1 MGAVCGHGGIVVG
14 RVDSWHVVIGSPS
27 TRALVAL
34 PWLLRVRW
42 WLVCGQA
49 AVIAVAS
56 VGLRIDL
63 PLTILAPLVVAAAVS
78 NAIAPAL
85 AHRVPAAHL
94 GGSLLLVDVLLLTGL
109 LSVTGGPLNPF
120 SMQFLVYITLAAV
133 VLGSQWTWTITVASA
148 LGFGSLF
155 FLPVD
160 EHTAIAHALSGQL
173 GGHLQGMWWAF
184 ATAAMLTAVFV
195 VRLSKEI
202 DARDQELEVARDR
215 AARTE
220 RLASL
225 TTLAA
230 GAAHELSTPLSTIAV
245 AAGELERTLSALPS
259 TSNDVLDDV
268 RLIQEQLARA
278 RGILDR
284 LGNRAGDP
292 AGEMPSSVSLDQVL
306 ADALQHISRADHA
319 RVMVSVEP
327 IIVLAPPTSLTQCLA
342 GLIRNGLEAPEG
354 VSGARPSVKVSSHVE
369 QHGAATSAVL
379 TIQDD
384 GGGIPTDQLT
394 RVGEPFF
401 TTKAPGKGMGL
412 GVFLARLLATELGGT
427 LHLTS
432 HQGSGTTVTMR
443 LPMGTTR

>member
-1 MGAVCGHGGIVVG
+1 MGPIVV
-14 RVDSWHVVIGSPS
+14 RRINSWHVAIGSPS

-42 WLVCGQA
+42 WLVGGQA
-49 AVIAVAS
+49 AVIVIAS
-56 VGLRIDL
+56 LGLRIDL
-63 PLTILAPLVVAAAVS
+63 PVTILAPLVVVAALS
-78 NAIAPAL
+78 NAVAPTIGR
-85 AHRVPAAHL
+85 RVPAGHL
-94 GGSLLLVDVLLLTGL
+94 GGSLLLLDVLLLTGL

-133 VLGSQWTWTITVASA
+133 VLGAQWTWTITVASA

-155 FLPVD
+155 FLPVN
-160 EHTAIAHALSGQL
+160 EHTAIAHAFTGQL

-184 ATAAMLTAVFV
+184 VTAAMLTAVFV
-195 VRLSKEI
+195 VRLSREI
-202 DARDQELEVARDR
+202 DARDQALEVARDR

-259 TSNDVLDDV
+259 TSNDVLEDV
-268 RLIQEQLARA
+268 RLIQQQLGRA

-284 LGNRAGDP
+284 LGSRAGDP
-292 AGEMPSSVSLDQVL
+292 TGEMPTGVSVADLLDAAMQ
-306 ADALQHISRADHA
+306 QISRSDHT
-319 RVMVSVEP
+319 RVTVSGVP
-327 IIVLAPPTSLTQCLA
+327 VFIVAPVTSLTQCLA

-354 VSGARPSVKVSSHVE
+354 PSGTRPSVFVSSQVE
-369 QHGAATSAVL
+369 QAGAGEWAVI
-379 TIQDD
+379 TVRDD
-384 GGGIPTDQLT
+384 GQGIPSDQLPH
-394 RVGEPFF
+394 VGEPFF

-427 LHLTS
+427 LTLTS
-432 HQGSGTTVTMR
+432 REGAGTAVTMR
-443 LPMGTTR
+443 LPVAGSR

>member
-1 MGAVCGHGGIVVG
+1 MWRIVV
-14 RVDSWHVVIGSPS
+14 RRIDSGPVAIGPTS

-42 WLVCGQA
+42 WLVAGQA
-49 AVIAVAS
+49 LVIAIAMF
-56 VGLRIDL
+56 GLRIDL
-63 PLTILAPLVVAAAVS
+63 PITMLVSLVVVGALS
-78 NAIAPAL
+78 NAAAPAL
-85 AHRVPAAHL
+85 GDRLAAGHL
-94 GGSLLLVDVLLLTGL
+94 GGSLLLLDVLLLTGL
-109 LSVTGGPLNPF
+109 LSVTGGALNPF

-133 VLGSQWTWTITVASA
+133 VLGAQWTWTITVAAA

-160 EHTAIAHALSGQL
+160 EHTAIAHAFSGQL

-184 ATAAMLTAVFV
+184 ATAAILTAVFV
-195 VRLSKEI
+195 VRLSREI
-202 DARDQELEVARDR
+202 DTRDQELEIARDR

-245 AAGELERTLSALPS
+245 AAGELEHALAQVPT
-259 TSNDVLDDV
+259 TSIEVLDDV
-268 RLIQEQLARA
+268 RLIQQELRRA

-284 LGNRAGDP
+284 LGSRAGDP
-292 AGEMPSSVSLDQVL
+292 AGEMPTSRPLNDVL
-306 ADALQHISRADHA
+306 ANALKQISGPDQP
-319 RVMVSVEP
+319 RVTLPDTPVS
-327 IIVLAPPTSLTQCLA
+327 IVAPVTSLTQCLA
-342 GLIRNGLEAPEG
+342 GLIRNGLDAPVG
-354 VSGARPSVKVSSHVE
+354 PSGRRPSVIVSTTV
-369 QHGAATSAVL
+369 QRVNAAEWVAIDVR
-379 TIQDD
+379 DD
-384 GGGIPTDQLT
+384 GQGIPADQLP

-427 LHLTS
+427 LTLTS
-432 HQGSGTTVTMR
+432 EEGDGTTVTMR
-443 LPMGTTR
+443 LPVTR